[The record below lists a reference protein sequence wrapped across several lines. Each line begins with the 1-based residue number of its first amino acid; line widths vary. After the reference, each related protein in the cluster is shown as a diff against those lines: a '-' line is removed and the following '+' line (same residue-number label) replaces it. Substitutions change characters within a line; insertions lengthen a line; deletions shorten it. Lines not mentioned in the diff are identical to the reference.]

1 MHART
6 ISPERLNE
14 QILAGTAPAILDVR
28 SKREYDAGHVPGA
41 VHVAFWQIGR
51 RWHELAHLCE
61 GPLVLYC
68 GHGPRAYLA
77 GAVLARRGCRAIA
90 YLAGHM
96 QRWNGLNL
104 PVEGKS
110 PRTNR

>member
-1 MHART
+1 MRARE
-6 ISPERLNE
+6 ISPERLHE
-14 QILAGTAPAILDVR
+14 QMAAGGAPVVLDVR

-41 VHVAFWQIGR
+41 VHVPFWQIGR
-51 RWHELAHLCE
+51 RWHELAPLRE

-77 GAVLARRGCRAIA
+77 GASLSRRGCTAIA

-96 QRWNGLNL
+96 KRWKALNL
-104 PVEGKS
+104 PLEGKS
-110 PRTNR
+110 PRADR